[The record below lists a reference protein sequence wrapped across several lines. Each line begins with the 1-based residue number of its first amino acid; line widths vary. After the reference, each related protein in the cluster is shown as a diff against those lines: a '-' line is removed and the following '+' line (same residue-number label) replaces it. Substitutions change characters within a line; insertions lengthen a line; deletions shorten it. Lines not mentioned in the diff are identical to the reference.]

1 MPTAQGEFR
10 PLAGMRAG
18 CALRG
23 PTISRVQQ
31 NIQNFHEACLMISMQ
46 DKRFAIALAS
56 VSSTLVAK
64 RQVRMS

>member
-1 MPTAQGEFR
+1 MPTAQGGFR

-23 PTISRVQQ
+23 PTIARVQQ
-31 NIQNFHEACLMISMQ
+31 NVQNFHEACLMINMQ
-46 DKRFAIALAS
+46 VKRFAIALAS